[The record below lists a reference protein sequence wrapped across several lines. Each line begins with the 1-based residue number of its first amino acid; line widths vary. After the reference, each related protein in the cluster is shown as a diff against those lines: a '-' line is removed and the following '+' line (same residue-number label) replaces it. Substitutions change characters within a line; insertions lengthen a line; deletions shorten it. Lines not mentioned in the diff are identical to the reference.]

1 MTNLIQHQPSALK
14 YYRERVGLS
23 VDSLAK
29 KVSISSDKLE
39 KAETNLSNVFT
50 LSQLE
55 KISTVLF
62 TPAVYFTIDERYSR
76 DIPNLIDHRNQA
88 DISNNNYEYQSTVN
102 DSFKAREDYLHVL
115 ESLNED
121 VPLFDLQLTGQD
133 EIKDA
138 QLIRAYLELDANKP
152 KAGTSDYY
160 KSWRGLLEAKGVM
173 VLEYPRLKFGSDGLA
188 MYYSRMPIIVILSSD
203 QSPSRRL
210 FTLIH
215 ELVHLGLKQS
225 VFDGNVLANTEAEER
240 YCNKV
245 AGHVLAP
252 IGLVNALW
260 DDEKPTLEII
270 ADIRKKTK
278 ASYAAI
284 AIQLFLANKIDKREL
299 NELLSSF
306 KNEMKE
312 GEGGY
317 GLKKQYLVLN
327 EFGNLYVQNV
337 LRAWWSE
344 AISKTAAIDFLGIKT
359 RPEVLNILP
368 EKVFS

>member
-1 MTNLIQHQPSALK
+1 MTNLIEHKPSALK
-14 YYRERVGLS
+14 YYRERTGLS
-23 VDSLAK
+23 VSSLAK
-29 KVSISSDKLE
+29 NTTISLDKLE
-39 KAETNLSNVFT
+39 KAENTLNHVFT

-55 KISTVLF
+55 KISTILF
-62 TPAVYFTIDERYSR
+62 TPAVYFTMDERYER
-76 DIPNLIDHRNQA
+76 DIPKLIDHRNQA
-88 DISNNNYEYQSTVN
+88 DISSDSYEYQLTIN
-102 DSFKAREDYLHVL
+102 DAFKAREDYLHVL
-115 ESLNED
+115 ESLNDE
-121 VPLFDLQLTGQD
+121 VSLFDLELTGAD

-138 QLIRAYLELDANKP
+138 ELIRTYLGLASITP
-152 KAGTSDYY
+152 KVQGSDYY
-160 KSWRGLLEAKGVM
+160 KSWRQLLEKKDVM

-188 MYYSRMPIIVILSSD
+188 MYYPKMPIIVILSSD

-260 DDEKPTLEII
+260 DDEKSTLEII

-299 NELLSSF
+299 NELLSFF
-306 KNEMKE
+306 KKEMKD
-312 GEGGY
+312 GEGGF

-337 LRAWWSE
+337 LRAWWSD
-344 AISKTAAIDFLGIKT
+344 AITKTAAIDFLGIKT

-368 EKVFS
+368 EKMFS

>member
-1 MTNLIQHQPSALK
+1 MTNLIQHEPSALK
-14 YYRERVGLS
+14 YYRERAGLS
-23 VDSLAK
+23 VSSLARK
-29 KVSISSDKLE
+29 TNISLDKLE
-39 KAETNLSNVFT
+39 KAETNLSHIFT

-55 KISTVLF
+55 KISTILF
-62 TPAVYFTIDERYSR
+62 TPAVYFTMDERYER
-76 DIPNLIDHRNQA
+76 DIPKLIDHRNQS
-88 DISNNNYEYQSTVN
+88 DISINSYEYQLTIN
-102 DSFKAREDYLHVL
+102 DAFKAREDYLHVL
-115 ESLNED
+115 ESLNDE
-121 VPLFDLQLTGQD
+121 VPLFDLELTGID

-138 QLIRAYLELDANKP
+138 ALIREYLGLASIKP
-152 KAGTSDYY
+152 TVQGSDYY
-160 KSWRGLLEAKGVM
+160 KSWRGLLESKGVM

-188 MYYSRMPIIVILSSD
+188 MYYSKMPIIVILSSD

-260 DDEKPTLEII
+260 DDQKTTLEII
-270 ADIRKKTK
+270 VEIRKKTK

-284 AIQLFLANKIDKREL
+284 AIQLFFANRIDKQEL
-299 NELLSSF
+299 TELLSSF
-306 KNEMKE
+306 KKKTEA
-312 GEGGY
+312 GGGGF
-317 GLKKQYLVLN
+317 GLEKQYLVLN

-337 LRAWWSE
+337 LRAWWSD
-344 AISKTAAIDFLGIKT
+344 AISKSAAIDFLGIKT

>member
-1 MTNLIQHQPSALK
+1 
-14 YYRERVGLS
+14 
-23 VDSLAK
+23 
-29 KVSISSDKLE
+29 
-39 KAETNLSNVFT
+39 
-50 LSQLE
+50 
-55 KISTVLF
+55 
-62 TPAVYFTIDERYSR
+62 
-76 DIPNLIDHRNQA
+76 
-88 DISNNNYEYQSTVN
+88 
-102 DSFKAREDYLHVL
+102 
-115 ESLNED
+115 
-121 VPLFDLQLTGQD
+121 
-133 EIKDA
+133 
-138 QLIRAYLELDANKP
+138 
-152 KAGTSDYY
+152 
-160 KSWRGLLEAKGVM
+160 
-173 VLEYPRLKFGSDGLA
+173 
-188 MYYSRMPIIVILSSD
+188 MYYSKMPIIVILSSD

-252 IGLVNALW
+252 IGLVNAIW
-260 DDEKPTLEII
+260 DDKKPTLEII
-270 ADIRKKTK
+270 AEIRKKTK

-284 AIQLFLANKIDKREL
+284 AIQLFFANKIDKQEL
-299 NELLSSF
+299 NELLLSF
-306 KNEMKE
+306 KTEAKE
-312 GEGGY
+312 GEGGF

-337 LRAWWSE
+337 LRAWWSD